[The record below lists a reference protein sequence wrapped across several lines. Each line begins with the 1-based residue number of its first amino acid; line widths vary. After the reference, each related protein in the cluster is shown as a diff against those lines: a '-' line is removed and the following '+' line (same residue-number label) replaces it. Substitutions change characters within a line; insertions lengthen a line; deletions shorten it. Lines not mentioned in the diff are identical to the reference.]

1 MPTFITD
8 FFAQLNETSLPLRF
22 AVNLFALLT
31 MTVGLYYRRYRRR
44 DVLVVLIAFNVGLF
58 SVLTVITDQQFSAG
72 VGFGLFAIL
81 SIIRLRS
88 EPISN
93 VELSYFFMALALGL
107 VNGFARSESG
117 LLVLLNVAL
126 VATMFLV
133 DLQLLNT
140 TVHTRTII
148 LASVETDSET
158 LRQRFEKEFG
168 QPCLAVSIKEIDYVR
183 ETTRVSMRYVADPV
197 QDPVDS
203 TEQSA

>member
-1 MPTFITD
+1 MPTFVTD

-22 AVNLFALLT
+22 AVNLLALLT

-117 LLVLLNVAL
+117 LLILLNVAL